1 MMNYLIGI
9 LANLIG
15 FIGIAIGSYAG
26 ACVCFGFSLI
36 LWCVLFICEYR
47 NSKKESKTMVAYICD
62 EKACESCPTGDAR
75 YCYHTLDIKHAA
87 NFEEVEPGKYI
98 EKE

>member
-1 MMNYLIGI
+1 MRDHLIGI
-9 LANLIG
+9 MAMIMG
-15 FIGIAIGSYAG
+15 FIAIAIKNYAG
-26 ACVCFGFSLI
+26 AYVCFGFAFI
-36 LWCVLFICEYR
+36 LWCVLAIYEYR

-62 EKACESCPTGDAR
+62 EKKCESCPTGDAR

-87 NFEEVEPGKYI
+87 NFEEVEPGRYI